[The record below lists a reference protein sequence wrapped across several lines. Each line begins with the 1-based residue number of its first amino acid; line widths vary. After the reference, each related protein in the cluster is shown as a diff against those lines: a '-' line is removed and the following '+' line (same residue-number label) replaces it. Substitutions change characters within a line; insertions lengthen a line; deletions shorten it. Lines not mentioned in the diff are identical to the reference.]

1 METEGDETDMQQT
14 ARDHWS
20 YSQLNQLLRIC
31 PLQFAFQRIHHLQP
45 EFVTETL
52 PFGSAI
58 HRTAEYLWA
67 SKIDGKDVAADDLV
81 ELFAELWKRQV
92 NDTPNLKFQKT
103 DFDSLLTQGQEMI
116 RVYRQSWPEE
126 IEIEGLNVPFQVPLV
141 DRNGELL
148 EKPLVGE
155 IDLLIRHG
163 KRLCAVD
170 LKTAAQRYSDSKLES
185 DLQPTVYLYVLRM
198 IQNHDA
204 FFRYD
209 VLVKNKTPAL
219 VQYPAERNQK
229 DFFRLVDLYKAAQAL
244 IDSGN
249 FIPNNGSNFCGGCGF
264 QTACREW
271 QFGSV
276 NKPMLVP
283 AAA

>member
-1 METEGDETDMQQT
+1 MSTSISGEK
-14 ARDHWS
+14 S
-20 YSQLNQLLRIC
+20 LLRIC
-31 PLQFAFQRIHHLQP
+31 PLQFSLQRIDHLQP

-58 HRTAEYLWA
+58 HRTAECLWA
-67 SKIDGKDVAADDLV
+67 SKMDRKDVTADDLV
-81 ELFAELWKRQV
+81 ELFATLWKREV
-92 NDTPNLKFQKT
+92 DDTPNLKYQKT

-116 RVYRQSWPEE
+116 RVYRESWTDH
-126 IEIEGLNVPFQVPLV
+126 IEVEGLSVPFQVPLV
-141 DRNGELL
+141 DREGEVL

-170 LKTAAQRYSDSKLES
+170 LKTSAKRHSDSKLES

-198 IQNHDA
+198 IQGHDA

-209 VLVKNKTPAL
+209 VLVKNKTPVL
-219 VQYPAERNQK
+219 VQYPAERTEE

-249 FIPNNGSNFCGGCGF
+249 FIPNNGSNYCGGCAF

-271 QFGSV
+271 QFGSAPKSLPISV
-276 NKPMLVP
+276 
-283 AAA
+283 AA